1 MNAPRT
7 WPNEV
12 DGARRRCPWDA
23 VRIGHA
29 RQRSDGHRDGIET
42 VAEKAAGEDQ
52 HGGLLWVVDK
62 RRGAAHLIGAAFD
75 ARCAL
80 LPMVLRE
87 PANAALGSHPAV
99 APVFA
104 TVLGG

>member
-1 MNAPRT
+1 MTLAY
-7 WPNEV
+7 V
-12 DGARRRCPWDA
+12 AACLALGDA
-23 VRIGHA
+23 DR
-29 RQRSDGHRDGIET
+29 
-42 VAEKAAGEDQ
+42 
-52 HGGLLWVVDK
+52 
-62 RRGAAHLIGAAFD
+62 AAHLIGAAFD